1 MIKKDYTIK
10 AETGV
15 HARPA
20 TSLVQTAAKFD
31 SDVNI
36 VLGENKASLRSI
48 LGIMS
53 LGIKN
58 NDLVTLEVDGKD
70 EAEAIAALET
80 SLSEGGL
87 I

>member
-1 MIKKDYTIK
+1 MIKREYTIK
-10 AETGV
+10 AETGI

-20 TSLVQTAAKFD
+20 TALVQTGAKFD

-36 VLGENKASLRSI
+36 VLGDKKASLRSI

-58 NDLVTLEVDGKD
+58 NDLVTLGVDGKD
-70 EAEAIAALET
+70 EAEAIEALEK

>member
-1 MIKKDYTIK
+1 MIKREYTIK
-10 AETGV
+10 AETGI

-20 TSLVQTAAKFD
+20 TALVQTAAKFD
-31 SDVNI
+31 SEINI
-36 VLGENKASLRSI
+36 LLGEKKASLRSI

-58 NDLVTLEVDGKD
+58 NDQVTLEVDGKD
-70 EAEAIAALET
+70 EAEAIEALEI

>member
-1 MIKKDYTIK
+1 MMKREYTIK
-10 AETGV
+10 AETGI

-20 TSLVQTAAKFD
+20 TSIVQTAAKFD

-36 VLGENKASLRSI
+36 VLGDKKASLRSI

-70 EAEAIAALET
+70 EAEAIEALEK

>member
-1 MIKKDYTIK
+1 MMKREYTIK
-10 AETGV
+10 AETGI

-20 TSLVQTAAKFD
+20 TALVQTVAKFD

-36 VLGENKASLRSI
+36 VLGDKKASLRSI

-70 EAEAIAALET
+70 EAEAIEALEK